1 MRLDLNDW
9 FHLTRPGTYRVRVA
23 FAADSGFG
31 EGTSNDWYFTVGDR
45 ANPVP

>member
-9 FHLTRPGTYRVRVA
+9 FDLTKPGKYRAGVT

-31 EGTSNDWYFTVGDR
+31 EGSSGEVFFEVGGDD
-45 ANPVP
+45 